1 MMQISILQVL
11 AWQSLS
17 YTMAC
22 GSPAIFLKGSEYD
35 LTKSAILSSVAI
47 TTSWPLQAASTD
59 MTASSRPTQKDL
71 HAAVHVLL
79 CQQQRGMHGSSICAR
94 QHCGDVHLDASS
106 RPRAMYGCT
115 SPRVPLVAMQ
125 IFMLD
130 NQSRHRPSRQDR
142 RLTDECV
149 RHDNAPCHR
158 QMAVAMCV
166 PCGSIQKLVVTSG
179 SDSCSHSPMGAYLKA

>member
-1 MMQISILQVL
+1 MQQEGLGCCQWPGQVCISWLRMQISILMVL

-47 TTSWPLQAASTD
+47 TTSWPLQAASTG
-59 MTASSRPTQKDL
+59 MHPSSRPTQKDL
-71 HAAVHVLL
+71 HAVVHLLL
-79 CQQQRGMHGSSICAR
+79 CQQQRGMHGSSTSAR
-94 QHCGDVHLDASS
+94 HQCEDAHLDASS
-106 RPRAMYGCT
+106 MPRAMYGCT

-130 NQSRHRPSRQDR
+130 NQSRHRPSRQVR
-142 RLTDECV
+142 ELTDECV

-158 QMAVAMCV
+158 
-166 PCGSIQKLVVTSG
+166 K
-179 SDSCSHSPMGAYLKA
+179 